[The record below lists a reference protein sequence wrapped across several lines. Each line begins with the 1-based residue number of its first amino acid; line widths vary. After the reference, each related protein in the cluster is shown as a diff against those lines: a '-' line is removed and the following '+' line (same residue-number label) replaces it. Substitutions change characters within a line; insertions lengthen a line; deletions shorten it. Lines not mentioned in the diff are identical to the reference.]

1 VTPASRN
8 EFLLFSFGVSMKTT
22 CRLFVCKI
30 YRYSLVHF
38 ELPVLGRKVRLA
50 LFLDGKDLDG
60 PNLAQETPISG
71 IEICREKKR

>member
-1 VTPASRN
+1 
-8 EFLLFSFGVSMKTT
+8 
-22 CRLFVCKI
+22 
-30 YRYSLVHF
+30 VHF

-71 IEICREKKR
+71 IEICREKLR